1 MGIAALVFWVITA
14 LGGFVLLGTW
24 IRNGGLKQ
32 QQSGATRF
40 PAPVIFGHFALAAAG
55 LVLWIVYVL
64 VDSDALAW
72 VAFVVLLP
80 VAVLG
85 FTMLLRWIPSYRARS
100 AVVAGGAAEAA
111 AEVPAERHMPVAVV
125 VLHGLLAVVTVVLV
139 LLVALGVGNS

>member
-24 IRNGGLKQ
+24 ISHGGLKQ
-32 QQSGATRF
+32 QQSGTTRF

-55 LVLWIVYVL
+55 LVLWIIYVL

-72 VAFVVLLP
+72 VAFLVLLP

-85 FTMLLRWIPSYRARS
+85 FTMLLRWLPSYRARS
-100 AVVAGGAAEAA
+100 AVVAGGASDA
-111 AEVPAERHMPVAVV
+111 AEVPAERHLPVAVV
-125 VLHGLLAVVTVVLV
+125 VLHGLLAVVTVILV

>member
-24 IRNGGLKQ
+24 IRHGGLKQ
-32 QQSGATRF
+32 QQSGTTRF

-55 LVLWIVYVL
+55 LVLWIIYVL

-80 VAVLG
+80 VAILG
-85 FTMLLRWIPSYRARS
+85 FTMLLRWLPSYRARS
-100 AVVAGGAAEAA
+100 AVVAGGAGDAAEA
-111 AEVPAERHMPVAVV
+111 PAERHLPVAVV
-125 VLHGLLAVVTVVLV
+125 VLHGLLAVVTVILV